1 MKKMLFVLAIL
12 MFGLMSVGVNAQ
24 CVAPPSGLVS
34 WWPGDGN
41 ANDIQDSN
49 HGILENGAAFTAGLV
64 GQAFDFNGANSVL
77 VPHSGNLMP
86 TALTVDAWVFLRSY
100 PGFKS
105 AFVEKVDTAQG
116 GYDLEVIGNIANA
129 VVWNFGT
136 PQVVSSLA
144 PLPLN
149 TWTHLAMTFDG
160 ITLSL
165 YVNGV
170 LQGSRPAVMT
180 PTTAG
185 LTFSRA
191 SSGNFFN
198 VDGMEDEIELFDRAL
213 AQTEIQDIFNAG
225 SAGKCKTALP
235 RAPNADNAQGP
246 KAGQGPEHAKDQ
258 GSDRGMEQRSGSS
271 PVFMVVSEL
280 PESEGSAWLSVAGV
294 IAIIALV
301 IAAIFATRKE

>member
-1 MKKMLFVLAIL
+1 MKKTLFVLMIL
-12 MFGLMSVGVNAQ
+12 LVGLMSVGVNAQ

-41 ANDIQDSN
+41 ANDIQDGN

-64 GQAFDFNGANSVL
+64 GQAFDFNGANSVRVL
-77 VPHSGNLMP
+77 HSSTLMP
-86 TALTVDAWVFLRSY
+86 TALTVDVWVFLTAY

-129 VVWNFGT
+129 VVWNFGN

-160 ITLSL
+160 TLKL

-170 LQGSRPAVMT
+170 LQGSIFAVMT
-180 PTTAG
+180 PTTADM
-185 LTFSRA
+185 TFSRA

-198 VDGMEDEIELFDRAL
+198 VNGMEDEIELFDRAL
-213 AQTEIQDIFNAG
+213 TSAEVQTIFNAG
-225 SAGKCKTALP
+225 TAGKCKFALP
-235 RAPNADNAQGP
+235 RSGNADNAQGP
-246 KAGQGPEHAKDQ
+246 KSGQGPENARDH
-258 GSDRGMEQRSGSS
+258 GSDRGMEQRSGNS
-271 PVFMVVSEL
+271 PVFMVISEL
-280 PESEGSAWLSVAGV
+280 PQSEGSSWLAAAGV

-301 IAAIFATRKE
+301 TVAIFARKKE